1 MLPIWLG
8 LSLMIVGTLL
18 LTVVGLSNLGGR
30 FFDFVFK
37 AGMALFLI
45 GIVAAVLAT

>member
-8 LSLMIVGTLL
+8 LSLMLVGMLL
-18 LTVVGLSNLGGR
+18 LSVVGLSNLSGR
-30 FFDFVFK
+30 FPDFVFK
-37 AGMALFLI
+37 TGMGLFLI